1 MYISKVRLR
10 SDAQERRKYWSLIQ
24 NSYQIHS
31 LVWDL
36 FGDDPEQK
44 RDFLFRTE
52 EGSSLPEFLV
62 ISEREP
68 VNRYDVWDIM
78 TKEYHPRL
86 MKGQRLSFVL
96 RANPVVK
103 KKNENGKQCR
113 HDVVM
118 DYKVR
123 LRNEKEEN
131 LSASLVEIVQHAG
144 FLWLSSR
151 AEEHGFSVA
160 EREVVADGYRQHS
173 FRKSKGSH
181 AVRFSTIEFSGI
193 LEVVDVD
200 RFLTTLYHGIGPE
213 KGFGC
218 GMMLVKSADFL

>member
-10 SDAQERRKYWSLIQ
+10 PDAQDRRKYWSLIQ
-24 NSYQIHS
+24 NSYHIHS

-52 EGSSLPEFLV
+52 ESNSLPEFLV
-62 ISEREP
+62 VSEREP
-68 VNRYDVWDIM
+68 TNRYDVWHIEPKPY
-78 TKEYHPRL
+78 TPRL

-103 KKNENGKQCR
+103 RKDENGKQCR

-118 DYKVR
+118 DYKFR
-123 LRNEKEEN
+123 FRDEKKEN
-131 LSASLVEIVQHAG
+131 VSASFVEIVQHTG
-144 FLWLSSR
+144 FIWLSSR
-151 AEEHGFSVA
+151 AEENGFFIKA
-160 EREVVADGYRQHS
+160 GEVVVDGYRQHS
-173 FRKSKGSH
+173 FRKSKGSR
-181 AVRFSTIEFSGI
+181 AVRFSTVEFSGL
-193 LEVVDVD
+193 LEVMDVD
-200 RFLTTLYHGIGPE
+200 LFLTMLYHGIGPE

-218 GMMLVKSADFL
+218 GLMLVKPVDFL